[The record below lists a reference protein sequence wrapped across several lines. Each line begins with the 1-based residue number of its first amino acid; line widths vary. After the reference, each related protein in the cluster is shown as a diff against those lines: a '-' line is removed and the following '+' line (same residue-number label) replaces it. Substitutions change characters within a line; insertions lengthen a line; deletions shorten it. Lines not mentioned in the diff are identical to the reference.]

1 MATPNRTTSGRRW
14 SENPTNSTMDLHAAF
29 VGVMELSMDE
39 EAAGLASVA
48 PRARASSGFSRRR
61 FHHPWLATKSAG
73 LCTTKPNSFP
83 MAGVLCPC
91 RV

>member
-39 EAAGLASVA
+39 EAAGLAWVA
-48 PRARASSGFSRRR
+48 PRWTPSGFLVSAISPSLARNKVRRTL
-61 FHHPWLATKSAG
+61 HDQAK
-73 LCTTKPNSFP
+73 
-83 MAGVLCPC
+83 
-91 RV
+91 